1 MTSDEQ
7 ELRVTHH
14 SSFVTMN
21 DVYFK
26 KRIDYYCRGQSF
38 AFDVAHTL
46 FSSHQIDEGTDL
58 FLRTID
64 VPAPRSIID
73 MGCGC
78 GVIGI
83 VLARMFPAAQVTALD
98 RDLLAVRYTRQ
109 NAALNQVTNLTA
121 IGSVG
126 LENAP
131 DQMVDLIVAN
141 IPAKIGD
148 DAIEREFILEP
159 LEHLGPG
166 GDYWF
171 VVVSGLNRLIPSIGV
186 RNQLKLKQIKKR
198 AGYAVYHLHK
208 SG

>member
-1 MTSDEQ
+1 ME
-7 ELRVTHH
+7 
-14 SSFVTMN
+14 

-26 KRIDYYCRGQSF
+26 KRLDYYCRGQSF

-58 FLRTID
+58 LLRTID

-83 VLARMFPAAQVTALD
+83 VLARLFPEARVTSLD

-109 NAALNQVTNLTA
+109 NAVLNRTANITA

-126 LENAP
+126 LEHAP
-131 DQMVDLIVAN
+131 DEPVELIVAN

-148 DAIEREFILEP
+148 AAIEREFILAP
-159 LEHLGPG
+159 LEHLAPG

-171 VVVSGLNRLIPSIGV
+171 VVVSGLNHLIPSIGV

-208 SG
+208 PEM

>member
-1 MTSDEQ
+1 
-7 ELRVTHH
+7 
-14 SSFVTMN
+14 MN

-26 KRIDYYCRGQSF
+26 KRIDYYCRNLSF
-38 AFDVAHTL
+38 HFDVAHTL

-64 VPAPRSIID
+64 VVAPRSIVD

-83 VLARMFPAAQVTALD
+83 VLGRLYPDAQVTSLD

-109 NAALNQVTNLTA
+109 NATLNQTPNVTA
-121 IGSVG
+121 IGSIG
-126 LENAP
+126 LESAP
-131 DQMVDLIVAN
+131 ADPVDLIVAN

-148 DAIEREFILEP
+148 QAIEQEFILEP
-159 LEHLGPG
+159 LEHLRPG

-171 VVVSGLNRLIPSIGV
+171 VVVSGLNHLIPGIGI
-186 RNQLKLKQIKKR
+186 RHRLKLKQVKKR
-198 AGYAVYHLHK
+198 AGHAVYHLHK
-208 SG
+208 PAQPGNE

>member
-1 MTSDEQ
+1 MRANTPPP
-7 ELRVTHH
+7 V
-14 SSFVTMN
+14 

-26 KRIDYYCRGQSF
+26 KRIDYYCRGQTF

-46 FSSHQIDEGTDL
+46 FSSYQVDEGTDL

-64 VPAPRSIID
+64 IAAPRTILD

-83 VLARMFPAAQVTALD
+83 VLARLHAAAQVYSLD
-98 RDLLAVRYTRQ
+98 RDLLAVRYTRH
-109 NAALNQVTNLTA
+109 NAMLNEVPNLTA

-131 DQMVDLIVAN
+131 AEQFDLIVAN

-148 DAIEREFILEP
+148 QAIEREFVLDPFER
-159 LEHLGPG
+159 LRPG

-171 VVVSGLNRLIPSIGV
+171 VVVSGLNRLVPGIGTDHG
-186 RNQLKLKQIKKR
+186 LKLKQVKKR
-198 AGYAVYHLHK
+198 SGHAVYHLHK
-208 SG
+208 PHGQPIDGHL